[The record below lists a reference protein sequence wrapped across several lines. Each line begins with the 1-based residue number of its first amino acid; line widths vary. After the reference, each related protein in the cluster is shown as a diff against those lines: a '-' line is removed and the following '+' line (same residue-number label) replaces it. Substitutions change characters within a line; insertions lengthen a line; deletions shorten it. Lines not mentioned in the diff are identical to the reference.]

1 MRYLWTTIK
10 LMGVIAGVV
19 LALGTMD
26 ALNAQREMDAEK
38 TAIYKNLL
46 EQKRQAEPKK
56 FDDSGAAAKDAAYW
70 YDRGTLLSVYGN
82 TNAAIVAF
90 KKAVELEPANS
101 NALFQL
107 GVEYGTAGR
116 YQDALATID
125 KAIAINPGKAVFY
138 YGRGW
143 VFLLSGDTD
152 KAVQDFK
159 IAAQQG
165 NQNAIDYLRRHVP
178 EPQ

>member
-1 MRYLWTTIK
+1 
-10 LMGVIAGVV
+10 MGVIAGVV

-125 KAIAINPGKAVFY
+125 KALAINPGKAVFY

-159 IAAQQG
+159 IAARQG

-178 EPQ
+178 EP